1 MKDTNSAEQAV
12 TSWMMLDKRL
22 LGVLAIAAISL
33 VFQIMLSGYEGGKRA
48 TTPDTEKYLTLA
60 AEIQSALHGV
70 DALDGDVLR
79 TPGYPVLIMI
89 AAESTGVKLTE
100 VQLPT
105 RNWEQTNTEGKKLVR
120 RIIVL
125 QAFLGFLIPLIVYM
139 IVLNLGGS
147 VLLSSIVS
155 LCYFTDISSVA
166 FQFVVLNDTLSIFM
180 MFLTL
185 LTFSYLLKRRG
196 IGPIA
201 VCGIVTGLMILV
213 RPPLAVLPAMLCLAA
228 FIILRYEG
236 ASLRRSAVGIT
247 LYVAVVAV
255 FPLAW
260 SFVNFHGTGHF
271 FFTKNATITL
281 QNFSARRFVDLDIED
296 TELQIFQKHVTR
308 QLNLARA
315 ANLHDSEAYA
325 FTHAFEGVTEE
336 LAIEDPMYLYSLA
349 SRANMVTIKNHPAAF
364 LFGGTR
370 RWGKTWVGSFGNVK
384 NRYAINRISELGLP
398 GILAGSHGYLLF
410 GPVTLFLFLMLTPV
424 AAAKMSIQTRIL
436 FLSMGAFVL
445 AYSIATAFA
454 DENEA
459 IRHTMHIRV
468 LVNGMLIGAT
478 SIVLKN
484 SVYWQRVF
492 SKK

>member
-1 MKDTNSAEQAV
+1 MV
-12 TSWMMLDKRL
+12 DKRL
-22 LGVLAIAAISL
+22 LGAFAIAAISL

-48 TTPDTEKYLTLA
+48 TTPDTEKYLNLA
-60 AEIQSALHGV
+60 AEIQGALHGV
-70 DALDGDVLR
+70 DDLDGDVLR
-79 TPGYPVLIMI
+79 TPGYPVLILI
-89 AAESTGVKLTE
+89 AAESTGVILTE

-105 RNWEQTNTEGKKLVR
+105 RNWEQTNADGKKLVR
-120 RIIVL
+120 RIILL

-139 IVLNLGGS
+139 LVLNLGGS

-166 FQFVVLNDTLSIFM
+166 FQYVVLNDTLSIFL

-185 LTFSYLLKRRG
+185 LTFSNLLKRRG
-196 IGPIA
+196 IGQIA

-213 RPPLAVLPAMLCLAA
+213 RPPLAVLPAMLCIAA
-228 FIILRYEG
+228 FIVLRYEG
-236 ASLRRSAVGIT
+236 ASLGRSAGGIT
-247 LYVAVVAV
+247 LYIAIVAI

-281 QNFSARRFVDLDIED
+281 QNFSARRFVKLDIKD
-296 TELQIFQKHVTR
+296 TELQIFQKHVR
-308 QLNLARA
+308 QQLDLARA
-315 ANLHDSEAYA
+315 SNLHDSETYA
-325 FTHAFEGVTEE
+325 FTRAFEGVAEE
-336 LAIEDPMYLYSLA
+336 LAVNDPMHLYSLA
-349 SRANMVTIKNHPAAF
+349 SRANIVTIKNHPAEF
-364 LFGGTR
+364 LYGGAR

-384 NRYAINRISELGLP
+384 NRYAINRISEFGLP
-398 GILAGSHGYLLF
+398 GNLMGSHGYMLF
-410 GPVTLFLFLMLTPV
+410 GPATFFLLLLLSPVT
-424 AAAKMSIQTRIL
+424 AAKMSIQTRVL

-445 AYSIATAFA
+445 AYSMATAFA

-478 SIVLKN
+478 SIVLRH
-484 SVYWQRVF
+484 SVYWQRIF